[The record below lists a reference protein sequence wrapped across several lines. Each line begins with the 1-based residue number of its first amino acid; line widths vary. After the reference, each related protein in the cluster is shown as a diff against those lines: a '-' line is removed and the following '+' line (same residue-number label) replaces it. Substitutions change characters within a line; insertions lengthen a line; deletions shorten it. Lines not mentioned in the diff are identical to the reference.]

1 MRSENNNSLHEPEHS
16 SQHEITQTGF
26 MGHLL
31 VVDDEPTFLSL
42 TTSGLRV
49 AHYQVTPAVSLKDAD
64 AAFQPGKFA
73 LILLDLF
80 LKEENSLNF
89 LRKIM
94 ETAPGQPVVMISGQ
108 GTIPL
113 AVEAI
118 KAGALD
124 FLEKPIGLERVLLTV
139 HNTLEKISLQQE
151 TLRLRH
157 DLEAVL
163 QEVRQRYQMVGASPA
178 MKQIFALI
186 DRFAPLKTM
195 VLITGESGV
204 GKELAARAVH
214 LNSKRAAGPFKTI
227 NCSSIPDELLESELF
242 GHVKGAFTGADR
254 DKLGLFQAAGGG
266 TLFLDEIGDLS
277 LRAQAKVLRAIEYNE
292 VTRVGDINSEKID
305 VRLIAATNHDL
316 ARLVQEGKYREDLY
330 YRINGMNLHLPPL
343 RERPEDIPLL
353 AKHFLDKFCQENQ
366 LPPKTTTPD
375 TEAVLKL
382 QQWKGN
388 VRELQRFMWRLAVM
402 SDRDTI
408 NSSQVWQV
416 LNSDGHHDLAAAA
429 ITAKA
434 PSLHEARE
442 SFERDYILTSLRD
455 HDNNITKSAIALGIE
470 RSQLYRKIEK
480 LGIKIDTKHNG
491 NGKERVSAL

>member
-1 MRSENNNSLHEPEHS
+1 MRNGNRHPQERSPDKEIFPTGPSE
-16 SQHEITQTGF
+16 
-26 MGHLL
+26 HLL
-31 VVDDEPTFLSL
+31 IVDDEPTFLSL
-42 TTSGLRV
+42 TTSGLR
-49 AHYQVTPAVSLKDAD
+49 AGGYKVTPAVSLKEAE

-73 LILLDLF
+73 LVLLDLF
-80 LKEENSLNF
+80 LSNGNSLGF
-89 LRKIM
+89 LHKIM
-94 ETAPGQPVVMISGQ
+94 ENGPGQPVVMISGQ

-113 AVEAI
+113 AVEAL

-124 FLEKPIGLERVLLTV
+124 FLEKPISLERVLLTV
-139 HNTLEKISLQQE
+139 RNTLEKISLQEE
-151 TLRLRH
+151 TQRLRH
-157 DLEAVL
+157 DLEGMLEEA
-163 QEVRQRYQMVGASPA
+163 RQQYQMVGVSPA

-186 DRFAPLKTM
+186 DRFAPLQMM

-204 GKELAARAVH
+204 GKELVARAVH
-214 LNSKRAAGPFKTI
+214 LNSKRAAGPFKTV

-292 VTRVGDINSEKID
+292 VTRVGDINSEKIN

-316 ARLVQEGKYREDLY
+316 ARLVREGKYREDLY

-366 LPPKTTTPD
+366 LPPKTLTPD

-382 QQWKGN
+382 QQWRGN
-388 VRELQRFMWRLAVM
+388 VRELQRFMWRVAVL
-402 SDRDTI
+402 SDRDMI

-416 LNSDGHHDLAAAA
+416 LNFDGHQDLA
-429 ITAKA
+429 TAMISAKT

-455 HDNNITKSAIALGIE
+455 HDNNITQSAIALGIE

-480 LGIKIDTKHNG
+480 LGIKINAKHNG
-491 NGKERVSAL
+491 NAKEIAAA